1 MNLVFVLCHIA
12 LECLHFLFQQAVD
25 TQIRGVR
32 REVIN
37 VRSKGSQKKSW
48 WFRRNEETLCLWL
61 KMRKGKPLVV
71 LSHLCRRIVYTFGWD
86 FHISAYVLLFLSHMY
101 WGSFILEIWQRGPR
115 SNQQTCLTW
124 MFGQWGKKR
133 SRKGCVCVCVCVGG
147 RGGGLEA
154 VSQTSG
160 KPILRLRWLKFLD
173 GIVYT
178 ALAQWH
184 SSSNP
189 RQRFIFP
196 FARWQ

>member
-48 WFRRNEETLCLWL
+48 WFRRNEETLCFWL
-61 KMRKGKPLVV
+61 KMRKDKPLVV

-133 SRKGCVCVCVCVGG
+133 SRKGCVCVC
-147 RGGGLEA
+147 GGGGGGGGVRGSQSDKWKAHFETA
-154 VSQTSG
+154 VTEVLG
-160 KPILRLRWLKFLD
+160 WDCL
-173 GIVYT
+173 
-178 ALAQWH
+178 H
-184 SSSNP
+184 SSCTMTFFFKP
-189 RQRFIFP
+189 
-196 FARWQ
+196 

>member
-1 MNLVFVLCHIA
+1 MI
-12 LECLHFLFQQAVD
+12 
-25 TQIRGVR
+25 
-32 REVIN
+32 
-37 VRSKGSQKKSW
+37 QKKW
-48 WFRRNEETLCLWL
+48 RNTVFLVKNEKGQTSCCVVPSLPTHRLYL
-61 KMRKGKPLVV
+61 RMRFPHQCICAAVPVTHV
-71 LSHLCRRIVYTFGWD
+71 LRII
-86 FHISAYVLLFLSHMY
+86 HIRNLAERTQKQSTNLSYMDV
-101 WGSFILEIWQRGPR
+101 WSVRQKKI
-115 SNQQTCLTW
+115 
-124 MFGQWGKKR
+124 KKR
-133 SRKGCVCVCVCVGG
+133 MCVRVCGG
-147 RGGGLEA
+147 EGGGLEA